1 MIDGCKAGQ
10 RKAQHELYTALK
22 SQMYGMCMRYAHSK
36 EDAEDIL
43 HDGFVTV
50 FKDIHQ
56 YKNAGPIE
64 GWIRRV
70 ILNVALQHLRKQ
82 SKNIFQSLD
91 DHQWKAED
99 EVMEEEYFEKE
110 LLIKQMI
117 ESIQRM
123 PTGFRTVLN
132 LYIMEGYSHD
142 QIAQTLGISTGT
154 SKSQLKRAKDH
165 LRNVLIKSLNVNE

>member
-1 MIDGCKAGQ
+1 
-10 RKAQHELYTALK
+10 
-22 SQMYGMCMRYAHSK
+22 MYGMCLRYARSR

-50 FKDIHQ
+50 FRDFHQ
-56 YKNAGPIE
+56 YKNTGPVE
-64 GWIRRV
+64 GWVRRV

-82 SKNIFQSLD
+82 SKSVFQTLED
-91 DHQWKAED
+91 QQWPA
-99 EVMEEEYFEKE
+99 EEEMIEEDYFEKE
-110 LLIKQMI
+110 KLIKYML
-117 ESIQRM
+117 ESMQHM

-165 LRNVLIKSLNVNE
+165 LRNVLIKILKVNE

>member
-1 MIDGCKAGQ
+1 M
-10 RKAQHELYTALK
+10 
-22 SQMYGMCMRYAHSK
+22 
-36 EDAEDIL
+36 
-43 HDGFVTV
+43 
-50 FKDIHQ
+50 
-56 YKNAGPIE
+56 
-64 GWIRRV
+64 
-70 ILNVALQHLRKQ
+70 
-82 SKNIFQSLD
+82 D

-142 QIAQTLGISTGT
+142 QIAQTLGISIGT

>member
-1 MIDGCKAGQ
+1 MIDGCKAGL
-10 RKAQHELYTALK
+10 RKAQHELYSVLK
-22 SQMYGMCMRYAHSK
+22 EQMYGMCIRYAHSK

-50 FKDIHQ
+50 FRDIHQ
-56 YKNAGPIE
+56 YKNAGPVE
-64 GWIRRV
+64 GWVRRV
-70 ILNVALQHLRKQ
+70 ILNTALQQLRKQ
-82 SKNIFQSLD
+82 SKNIFQD
-91 DHQWKAED
+91 IDKYQWKAE
-99 EVMEEEYFEKE
+99 EELMEEEHFEKE
-110 LLIKQMI
+110 TLIKQML
-117 ESIQRM
+117 ESMQHM

-165 LRNVLIKSLNVNE
+165 LRQVLIKSLKVNE